1 MTGGAMREASAE
13 TRMDARALE
22 TLRSNLVTQL
32 TGIRTQ
38 FDTMRRNSIPPVV
51 TYTDPSMTALL
62 ETLATNATALNI
74 PITGTTREER
84 FRSLNNWL
92 NTAYRDRTALTGR
105 NQDSAIDP
113 AALEELTTRLTI
125 AVAATAASA
134 VATAVV
140 PTIAPPTS
148 AAPSSAAPGPV
159 LPVPVPVPSGPA
171 VTGGAREAGAAV
183 AAAPTTETAA
193 PVPLRTQNAQLL
205 ADLEMISTWGR
216 TAQIRTRASTLMR
229 ELNAQFDA
237 RHPNTRTIDTKLG
250 QARTL
255 ITAELPLAEQRVA
268 EDRQRA
274 YETAA
279 GAPHPLRDQISTL
292 STTVQG
298 LTGATAELIRR
309 RIPDLYLLDDASLRQ
324 MYGYLNEAATALSGG
339 NETQAQEKAR
349 LATELFDRQQAT
361 YMRQVGLV
369 RQIAQ
374 ASVTEVHASSLPTRE
389 QLQGFER
396 THGQQ
401 AGAYY
406 NVPVREVPAGGGQGR
421 VLRRI
426 ATARSDL
433 EARMQTRVTAATT
446 LEGQAGRLSY
456 AAVRALSSATTSDTE
471 RLHQLISYYNYA
483 STHGL
488 DSATDAS
495 TFYLAYSRAAVLVA
509 DPTVNAFSIISPE
522 QQTSLIRS
530 YLGIPAGREITTEQR
545 RQAVRELTAPLMQNE
560 QLTYDYLFYGVFDQ
574 TVRRMQPS
582 GDQTIQRLANV
593 RSLRLTYELD
603 YLAYQKGIT
612 PTNIRD
618 SSGIAISDADQLAR
632 LSAEY
637 PQYRFRSARSMLETA
652 MQTARDSGMAAD
664 SEVIRAAQAY
674 LTATRTAPAAD
685 RLVATADT
693 LYNMAL
699 SLLSIREAELWAG
712 SSSLRSP
719 SADAATV
726 RTAQEQI
733 DRARRA
739 FVWSFSVPEAG
750 PAYHYNVARRLADD
764 AVQQLAPNGFLSTE
778 SSGMYFVRG
787 GYLSP
792 TDHGVTVSG
801 TEPTETEQRRGAAAA
816 EQRYLSFLVSLNERA
831 NASLFTPSASETV
844 LRQAGLYGPM
854 RVLDQRVGRIRP
866 EQELTA
872 PHLGGYPDL
881 TPEMR
886 RVRPSASAVDIN
898 FIPQRSASVIQ
909 FADRAQEDV
918 DLNVYG
924 QTYVELR
931 RQVFMLGS
939 TATPALLHGFD
950 IAPASYPVRPE
961 AQFRQ
966 QDQRLKD
973 RLLAIAREYGL
984 ATDRPLLDSL
994 RERMMTVSASYSQ
1007 AMATTDDAARTR
1019 LLGEYQQSAN
1029 RLLLAVLDVRLAQL
1043 ETRLGGNV
1051 MLADGQPIRITDL
1064 TRSTDPRA
1072 YTVRRAQQMLTE
1084 AQAMRSALSTSGDMF
1099 ARGMQPR
1106 EAIAISEM
1114 GIASLTDEILRP
1126 IPRPPQ
1132 PTFAATVPSD
1142 AISRDRSSRV
1152 NEQRDRETILTFT
1165 ASRTMITPAGG
1176 REVSLTDYERQNG
1189 AQNLTYYWFM
1199 FQDIQ
1204 PSTGLLLLNPRY
1216 RDTQTQPPPLRYTG
1230 MLMRGVTL
1238 TDGTT
1243 GDFVVRV
1250 RRVDAPS
1257 RDLEWA
1263 AVTEANGRIR
1273 PENVVFQM
1281 RSGTMDPVPDARL
1294 ERNIDQSSFWR
1305 YHEMGQPDQATV
1317 VEHGPITPVL
1327 IVRPSATNATP
1338 PATAAPARPPAPAAS
1353 SQKKK

>member
-1 MTGGAMREASAE
+1 
-13 TRMDARALE
+13 MDARALE
-22 TLRSNLVTQL
+22 TLRTNLVTQL

-38 FDTMRRNSIPPVV
+38 FDTMRRSSIPPVV
-51 TYTDPSMTALL
+51 TYTDPSMTSLL
-62 ETLATNATALNI
+62 DTLATNATALNL

-92 NTAYRDRTALTGR
+92 NATWRDRAALPGR

-113 AALEELTTRLTI
+113 AALEELTARLTI
-125 AVAATAASA
+125 AMAAPAASA

-140 PTIAPPTS
+140 PTIVP
-148 AAPSSAAPGPV
+148 AAPTTAAPGS
-159 LPVPVPVPSGPA
+159 PVPVPVVPSGPA
-171 VTGGAREAGAAV
+171 ATGGARDAGTVV
-183 AAAPTTETAA
+183 AAAPTDASA
-193 PVPLRTQNAQLL
+193 PVSLRTLNAQIL

-216 TAQIRTRASTLMR
+216 TAQVRARATALSRDLGR
-229 ELNAQFDA
+229 EFDA
-237 RHPNTRTIDTKLG
+237 RRPSTRTIETKLT

-255 ITAELPLAEQRVA
+255 ITAELPAAELRVS
-268 EDRQRA
+268 EDRARA
-274 YETAA
+274 YETAN
-279 GAPHPLRDQISTL
+279 GGPHPLAGQITTL
-292 STTVQG
+292 TTTVSSM
-298 LTGATAELIRR
+298 TGASAEAIRR

-324 MYGYLNEAATALSGG
+324 MYGYLNEAATAVQAG
-339 NETQAQEKAR
+339 NESQAQDKVR

-361 YMRQVGLV
+361 YMRQVGII

-374 ASVTEVHASSLPTRE
+374 ASVSEVHASTLPTRE
-389 QLQGFER
+389 QLVGFER
-396 THGQQ
+396 AHTQQ

-406 NVPVREVPAGGGQGR
+406 NVPVREVLAGGRPGR

-426 ATARSDL
+426 PTARSDL

-456 AAVRALSSATTSDTE
+456 SAVRALYSGTTSDTE

-483 STHGL
+483 SSHGL

-495 TFYLAYSRAAVLVA
+495 TFYLAYSKAAVLVV
-509 DPTVNAFSIISPE
+509 DPTVNAFSLLTAE
-522 QQTSLIRS
+522 QQTALIRS
-530 YLGIPAGREITTEQR
+530 YLGIPAGREIPAADRTR
-545 RQAVRELTAPLMQNE
+545 AIRELTAPLMQNE
-560 QLTYDYLFYGVFDQ
+560 QLTYDYLYFGVFDQ
-574 TVRRMQPS
+574 AVRRIAPS
-582 GDQTIQRLANV
+582 SDQTIVRLASV

-618 SSGIAISDADQLAR
+618 SNGVAISDPDQLA
-632 LSAEY
+632 AMTAQY
-637 PQYRFRSARSMLETA
+637 PQYRFRSARTMLETA
-652 MQTARDSGMAAD
+652 VQTVRDSGMAAND
-664 SEVIRAAQAY
+664 EVILAAQAY
-674 LTATRTAPAAD
+674 LTANRADPAAD
-685 RLVATADT
+685 RLVPTADT

-712 SSSLRSP
+712 STSARSP

-726 RTAQEQI
+726 RSAQESI
-733 DRARRA
+733 ARAKRLY
-739 FVWSFSVPEAG
+739 VLSFSVPATG
-750 PAYHYNVARRLADD
+750 PAYHYNVSRRLADD
-764 AVQQLAPNGFLSTE
+764 AVQLLAPNGFMATE
-778 SSGMYFVRG
+778 SSGMYFTRG

-792 TDHGVTVSG
+792 TMHGVTVAG
-801 TEPTETEQRRGAAAA
+801 AEPTETEQRRGAAAA
-816 EQRYLSFLVSLNERA
+816 EQRYLTFLTSLNERS
-831 NASLFTPSASETV
+831 NATLFVPSATETV
-844 LRQAGLYGPM
+844 LRSAGLYGPM

-866 EQELTA
+866 EQGVAA
-872 PHLGGYPDL
+872 PQLGEFPDL

-886 RVRPSASAVDIN
+886 RARPSGSPVDIN
-898 FIPQRSASVIQ
+898 FIPQSRAAVIQ
-909 FADRAQEDV
+909 FADRANEDV

-924 QTYVELR
+924 QLYQELR

-950 IAPASYPVRPE
+950 VAPASYPVRTD

-994 RERMMTVSASYSQ
+994 RDRMMAVSASYSQ

-1043 ETRLGGNV
+1043 EARLSGNV

-1084 AQAMRSALSTSGDMF
+1084 AQAMRSALSPGGDMF
-1099 ARGMQPR
+1099 TRGMQPR
-1106 EAIAISEM
+1106 EAIAIAEM
-1114 GIASLTDEILRP
+1114 GIASLTDDVLRP

-1132 PTFAATVPSD
+1132 PQFTAAVPTD
-1142 AISRDRSSRV
+1142 AISRDRSTRV
-1152 NEQRDRETILTFT
+1152 NDRNDRETIIRFT

-1176 REVSLTDYERQNG
+1176 REVSLADYERQNG

-1216 RDTQTQPPPLRYTG
+1216 RDSTQLRYTG
-1230 MLMRGVTL
+1230 MLMRGATL

-1250 RRVDAPS
+1250 RRVNAPS

-1263 AVTEANGRIR
+1263 AVAEADGRIR

-1281 RSGTMDPVPDARL
+1281 GSGTMEPVRDARL
-1294 ERNIDQSSFWR
+1294 ERTIDQAAFAR
-1305 YHEMGQPDQATV
+1305 QHETGAADQATV
-1317 VEHGPITPVL
+1317 VEYGPITPVL
-1327 IVRPSATNATP
+1327 IVRPSATNVTP
-1338 PATAAPARPPAPAAS
+1338 PATAPARTAAPAS
-1353 SQKKK
+1353 TQKKK